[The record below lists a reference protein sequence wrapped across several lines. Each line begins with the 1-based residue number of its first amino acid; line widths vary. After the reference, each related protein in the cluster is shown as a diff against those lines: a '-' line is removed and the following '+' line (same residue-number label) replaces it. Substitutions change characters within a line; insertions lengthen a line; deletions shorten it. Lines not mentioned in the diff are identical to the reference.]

1 MLEGR
6 SNRGGGALPHTI
18 TFTVTGLTKVINGVN
33 VRILWDVDVNSGQL
47 VETEL
52 SFFAEDGQG
61 NIWLFGEYPEEYE
74 GGLFKGAPNT
84 WLAGLSGSEPG
95 IQVPAFPKLSG
106 PSYIQAIAPEV
117 GFFDCGKDIM
127 KNQSACVPV
136 GCFNDVLVVEEWNP
150 DDPVGGFQRKYYAPW
165 VGNIQVGAV
174 NDPEGETLVLGTV
187 NELSR
192 KELRQA
198 NAEALKLDERAYLV
212 SDNYRQTEPPSRAAC
227 GRRSH
232 RRRRWS
238 DRRGASGDTGG
249 GLGCAGNDPEGEE
262 EERKEGQAVLIQ
274 AQARG
279 LEGEGQEHEAQALRS
294 QEASPVVEVT
304 SRRESVD

>member
-1 MLEGR
+1 M
-6 SNRGGGALPHTI
+6 
-18 TFTVTGLTKVINGVN
+18 N
-33 VRILWDVDVNSGQL
+33 VRVLWDVDVNSGQL

-84 WLAGLSGSEPG
+84 WLAGLGGSEPG
-95 IQVPAFPKLSG
+95 IQVPAYPKLSG

-127 KNQSACVPV
+127 KKQSACVPV

-187 NELSR
+187 R
-192 KELRQA
+192 RAQQ
-198 NAEALKLDERAYLV
+198 ERAAAGQRRGIEARRARLPGE
-212 SDNYRQTEPPSRAAC
+212 RQLP
-227 GRRSH
+227 
-232 RRRRWS
+232 S
-238 DRRGASGDTGG
+238 DRTRPAGRGAAADPAAGAGGRIPGGAAGGTGG
-249 GLGCAGNDPEGEE
+249 RLGCAGNDSEGEE
-262 EERKEGQAVLIQ
+262 EEAKEGQAVLIQ

-279 LEGEGQEHEAQALRS
+279 LQGQGQEHEAQALRS

-304 SRRESVD
+304 SRREPVG